1 MTPPI
6 TGNAQLITAVVL
18 GAIFGALLHRGR
30 VTEYDVIV
38 GFFRLKDPTVLRV
51 MLTAI
56 LVGGI
61 GVWVLHGQGLANWHI
76 KPAQLAA
83 VSLGS
88 LIFGVGMVLYGYCP
102 GTGVAAIGAGRVDA
116 LIGAF
121 GMLLGGMLFAWTYPW
136 LQVHV
141 LPLGDLGKQRLPD
154 VTGIPDVAW
163 YLLIAAGWLATVVAT
178 RRRIFGSVT
187 EGNRVDK

>member
-18 GAIFGALLHRGR
+18 GAIFGALLYRGR
-30 VTEYDVIV
+30 VTDYDVIV

-102 GTGVAAIGAGRVDA
+102 GTGVAASGAGRVDA

-136 LQVHV
+136 LQQHV

-163 YLLIAAGWLATVVAT
+163 YALIAVGWLATVVAT
-178 RRRIFGSVT
+178 RRRLFGSVT
-187 EGNRVDK
+187 GAIE

>member
-154 VTGIPDVAW
+154 MTGIPEVAW
-163 YLLIAAGWLATVVAT
+163 YALIAVGWLATVVAT